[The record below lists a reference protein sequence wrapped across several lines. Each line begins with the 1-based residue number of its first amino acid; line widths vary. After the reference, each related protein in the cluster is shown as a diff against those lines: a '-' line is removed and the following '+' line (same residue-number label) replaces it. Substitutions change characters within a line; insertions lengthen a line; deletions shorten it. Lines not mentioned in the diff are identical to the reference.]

1 MSDGLRAGNPGWF
14 RIGLSLN
21 TGAWGEVVTA
31 TQEPDGQSVVSIR
44 RWRAIALISLATIV
58 SVAASVG
65 YLHLTLRPTAKR
77 ASPGISP
84 QELGTTDFVT
94 YDFISPSVG
103 WALDFPTTGFSPTS
117 PITSPL
123 PIVSQSPGGGRFVV
137 FRTVDGARNW
147 KKQLTGQT
155 SFGGFSPNSMHFL
168 DKAHGFIAIS
178 GPTDQLYRTTDG
190 GAHWVQLPLPSLQIG
205 AITFSDASNGWLS
218 SFASASSPVSR
229 LFATHDAGDSWQR
242 LPDSP
247 IRAGGLAVRR
257 TSEAWLGSFGPGPP
271 RVYRSSD
278 GGQSWQPRDIPY
290 PPGLSPDGAY
300 QWGASVSL
308 LPGVGVIASVTCT
321 CASIGSHDLTSF
333 DSGTT
338 WRFVPPAPGVVAYQD
353 AFHWWAFTST
363 VLFKSLDSGQTWT
376 QVTDKL
382 PDLAFVPRVL
392 DSKHAWAQVT
402 VVGGYGLVFTAD
414 GGLHWTRA
422 TVPHAS

>member
-1 MSDGLRAGNPGWF
+1 MVRGLETQGGSELVFPQYC
-14 RIGLSLN
+14 
-21 TGAWGEVVTA
+21 AWWEVVTA

-117 PITSPL
+117 PIASPL

-229 LFATHDAGDSWQR
+229 LFATHDAGDSWQGFPIHRSARADWRCVELRKLGWDR
-242 LPDSP
+242 LDPGHRACTDLP
-247 IRAGGLAVRR
+247 MAARAG
-257 TSEAWLGSFGPGPP
+257 SHE
-271 RVYRSSD
+271 
-278 GGQSWQPRDIPY
+278 I
-290 PPGLSPDGAY
+290 
-300 QWGASVSL
+300 SL
-308 LPGVGVIASVTCT
+308 I
-321 CASIGSHDLTSF
+321 
-333 DSGTT
+333 
-338 WRFVPPAPGVVAYQD
+338 RQ
-353 AFHWWAFTST
+353 
-363 VLFKSLDSGQTWT
+363 
-376 QVTDKL
+376 
-382 PDLAFVPRVL
+382 
-392 DSKHAWAQVT
+392 
-402 VVGGYGLVFTAD
+402 
-414 GGLHWTRA
+414 GLHWTALTNGARRSA
-422 TVPHAS
+422 YFLASV